1 MKTKY
6 SGKIIKVVEEEVKL
20 PNGKTKTYE
29 YAMRS
34 PGVRA
39 LIVKDNKMLISK
51 EYRHELNAYDYRLPC
66 GKVFDTLEEYTNHLN
81 DDMAKFAKMAVVK
94 ECYEEVGIITKTP
107 KLLQISK
114 AGATVVWDLFYYE
127 ITNFKLDKQ
136 HLEDGE
142 IINYEWFTFDEVK
155 AMCLN
160 NKITE
165 DRSLGVILKYLL
177 KNQQ

>member
-20 PNGKTKTYE
+20 PNGKAKTYE

-51 EYRHELNAYDYRLPC
+51 EYRHELNAYDYRLPG

-165 DRSLGVILKYLL
+165 DRSVGIILKYLL
-177 KNQQ
+177 NKQ